1 MSGAGHRLRPL
12 GQQWGI
18 RATSHCRL
26 RGVFSANHIARN
38 AVGVHCSQNG
48 FYGPSRMKTLS
59 AKDAK
64 NRFGYLIDTARRE
77 PVSIE
82 KHGRAVVVVL
92 SVETYE
98 TLESGR
104 PEAHRR

>member
-1 MSGAGHRLRPL
+1 
-12 GQQWGI
+12 
-18 RATSHCRL
+18 
-26 RGVFSANHIARN
+26 
-38 AVGVHCSQNG
+38 
-48 FYGPSRMKTLS
+48 MKTLS